1 MATAPDPSVPHCI
14 ICGRTD
20 NLEGHHVIPICYGGD
35 KNGVLINVCETC
47 HANIHRT
54 AESMCAKTAEH
65 KSFFLTKEL
74 LKRAAPYVKAVIDAK
89 RNYQEG
95 NVSQDLRKRRL
106 IIVEM
111 TDFEWKR
118 LHKRKLD
125 CGYKNL
131 KKFIQDLLIAQTK
144 M

>member
-1 MATAPDPSVPHCI
+1 MQNQQLTDYCVV
-14 ICGRTD
+14 CGRRD
-20 NLEGHHVIPICYGGD
+20 NLEAHHVIPICYGGD
-35 KNGVLINVCETC
+35 KDGLQINVCETC

-54 AESMCAKTAEH
+54 AESMLAKTVKA
-65 KSFFLTKEL
+65 KNFFTSQEL
-74 LKRAAPYVKAVIDAK
+74 LKKAAPYVKAVIDAK

-125 CGYKNL
+125 AGYKSL
-131 KKFIQDLLIAQTK
+131 EKYIQDLLVSQTRF
-144 M
+144 